1 MPPGEGE
8 FMGCGFV
15 AKLPTFSQ
23 ALLDW
28 TKILAFFFFSCTCV
42 FLMDID
48 FLFCFGF
55 YLFVCLFVLVK

>member
-28 TKILAFFFFSCTCV
+28 TNILAFFFF
-42 FLMDID
+42 FLHM
-48 FLFCFGF
+48 CFFNGH
-55 YLFVCLFVLVK
+55 